1 MGPLWLINIL
11 ISLMI
16 VTGLLYSLRNYLLTR
31 KYARTKFTN
40 ALVALTS
47 VFLIQHLY
55 AAYVFYMMSV
65 SYSEEMHIAT
75 PLLMLNV
82 IGFAGF
88 TIFIY
93 LSRT

>member
-1 MGPLWLINIL
+1 MGPFWLTNIV

-16 VTGLLYSLRNYLLTR
+16 VIGLLYSLRNYLLTR

-40 ALVALTS
+40 ALVALTA
-47 VFLIQHLY
+47 VFLVQHLY
-55 AAYVFYMMSV
+55 AAYVFYMMSL
-65 SYSEEMHIAT
+65 SLSEHVHIAT
-75 PLLMLNV
+75 PLLMLNI

-93 LSRT
+93 LSRA

>member
-1 MGPLWLINIL
+1 MGPFWLINIL

-16 VTGLLYSLRNYLLTR
+16 VVGLFYSLRNYLLTR

-40 ALVALTS
+40 ALVALTT
-47 VFLIQHLY
+47 VFLVQHLY
-55 AAYVFYMMSV
+55 AAYVFYMMSLAFT
-65 SYSEEMHIAT
+65 EDMHIAT

-93 LSRT
+93 LSRA